1 MLPGAVGTNRVYS
14 VPKSAAPGDLL
25 LIWAYI
31 ESAGSAKFSLSG
43 WTKLAETLQPS
54 EGWLAVCFALPAWD
68 GKTTSYTLTWGGA
81 SKRSSGA
88 IESIASADAEAP
100 INAQS
105 GAGFKEN
112 TPASKNAVVGGLTT
126 TVNECLLLTGVF
138 NDEGSPASPASGWT
152 EDGDQADSP
161 QLCHKTLTVAKGAQ
175 ASVTHTLSIS
185 SINLTLMLA
194 IAPSTTPPKRRRFT
208 SVG

>member
-1 MLPGAVGTNRVYS
+1 MLPGATGTTRAFA

-31 ESAGSAKFSLSG
+31 NAAGTAKFSLSG
-43 WTKLAETLQPS
+43 WTKLAETLQSS
-54 EGWLAVCFALPAWD
+54 ENWLAVCFALPAWD
-68 GKTTSYTLTWGGA
+68 GKTTSYTLSWGGA

-88 IESIASADAEAP
+88 IESIASADAASP

-112 TPASKNAVVGGLTT
+112 TPASKSAAVGGLTT
-126 TVNECLLLTGVF
+126 TVNECLLLSGVF
-138 NDEGSPASPASGWT
+138 NNEGSPASPAGGWT

-161 QLCHKTLTVAKGAQ
+161 QLCHKNVPVAKGAQ
-175 ASVTHTLSIS
+175 ASVTHTLGIS
-185 SINLTLMLA
+185 SISLTLMLA
-194 IAPSTTPPKRRRFT
+194 IAPSTTTPKRRRFT